1 MGQRQRISSNKP
13 WIKKIDFIFYN
24 EKEIRLAVLEARN
37 TGKPLCEVPSK
48 NASGV
53 SDPTARDAMYNLT
66 PLPTVRINGQD
77 LRLPERWLTVID
89 KTYAWAEADNKLR
102 YKVAKLKYSGENYK
116 AICMECHISMKHQYL
131 LLEKF
136 RMYAVDEARELKL
149 IDREEF
155 KKFFS

>member
-37 TGKPLCEVPSK
+37 SGKPLCEVPGR

-66 PLPTVRINGQD
+66 PLPVIKINGQD
-77 LRLPERWLTVID
+77 LRLPERWLIVID
-89 KTYAWAEADNKLR
+89 KTYAWAKSQSDVHYEVARRR
-102 YKVAKLKYSGENYK
+102 YAEEDYRKTCREL
-116 AICMECHISMKHQYL
+116 HISQQYQSKIM
-131 LLEKF
+131 ENI
-136 RMYAVDEARELKL
+136 RIYAALQAAQFNL
-149 IDREEF
+149 IYVE
-155 KKFFS
+155 